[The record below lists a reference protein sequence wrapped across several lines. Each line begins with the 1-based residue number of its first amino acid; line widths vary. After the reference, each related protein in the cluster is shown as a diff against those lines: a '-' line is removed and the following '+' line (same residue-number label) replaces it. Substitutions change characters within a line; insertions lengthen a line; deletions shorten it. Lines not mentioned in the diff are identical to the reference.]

1 MRAVVLVV
9 VLAACGPGFTRAPA
23 PEAAPGPAAPP
34 AAPAPWTP
42 ARAPGAAA
50 PPGSAPA
57 GPAAAPRGLAN
68 VAPGDDRVVGPP
80 APLPECLARLASA
93 GVRTR
98 PSTLPVHREGKS
110 TCGAPEVVTYL
121 AGPTGVK
128 WSSPPVVTCAVAL
141 GLARL
146 EVLVGEEAARHLG
159 SAPKRIEHLG
169 TYSCRKMVR
178 FDLASEHSFAN
189 AIDVRGVVLAD
200 GRKVTVEADWGPV
213 GGEPRTAG
221 GRFLRAVARR
231 AYDEAVFSVVL
242 GPPWDALHRDHLH
255 LDQAR
260 YRVDGLIVR

>member
-1 MRAVVLVV
+1 MRAVAFVV
-9 VLAACGPGFTRAPA
+9 VLAACGPGITRAPA
-23 PEAAPGPAAPP
+23 PEPTPPTPTPATAAAV
-34 AAPAPWTP
+34 PWTP

-50 PPGSAPA
+50 PGPLPASPPGP
-57 GPAAAPRGLAN
+57 GLAN
-68 VAPGDDRVVGPP
+68 LAPGDDRVVGPP
-80 APLPECLARLASA
+80 GPLPECLARLASA

-128 WSSPPVVTCAVAL
+128 WSSPPLVTCTVAL

-146 EVLVGEEAARHLG
+146 EVIVAEEAARHLG

-231 AYDEAVFSVVL
+231 AYDENVFSVVL